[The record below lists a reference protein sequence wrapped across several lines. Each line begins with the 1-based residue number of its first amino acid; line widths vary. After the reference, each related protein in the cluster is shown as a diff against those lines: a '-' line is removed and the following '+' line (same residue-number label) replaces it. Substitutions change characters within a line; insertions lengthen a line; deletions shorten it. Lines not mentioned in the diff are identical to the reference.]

1 MSELAGDVSYALRGL
16 MKNPGF
22 SVVSLL
28 TLAVG
33 IGANTA
39 IFSFIDGALLTPV
52 LARR

>member
-1 MSELAGDVSYALRGL
+1 VTELSGDVRYALRGL
-16 MKNPGF
+16 VNSPGF

-39 IFSFIDGALLTPV
+39 ILNAV
-52 LARR
+52 LN